1 MSALL
6 ASAMAIPA
14 AMAQTAGTGAAAD
27 RGAAGGNAGAASA
40 ATLPSQRITIG
51 PVQGTGALVTV
62 APSGVRQIQQQLNRL
77 GYNAG
82 FVNGVWNRSTEIAMT
97 EFQRAH
103 GLDPTGNL
111 DFSSIAALGLW
122 NNIFGNPI
130 GNGNEALA
138 GAQNSGVPPARGFAG
153 NLPNQ
158 RVTNEGFGA
167 GGGNGIGAG
176 GMGGGYGS
184 TMGAG
189 GGVNSGMDNGGMGG
203 GGAGGG
209 MGNGGMG
216 GGGGGIPAAG
226 GGMR

>member
-1 MSALL
+1 MRISRLLMSALL

-14 AMAQTAGTGAAAD
+14 AMAQTAGTGAAPD
-27 RGAAGGNAGAASA
+27 RGAAVGNAGTASA
-40 ATLPSQRITIG
+40 ETLPSQRITIG

-82 FVNGVWNRSTEIAMT
+82 YVNGVWNRSTEIAMT

-138 GAQNSGVPPARGFAG
+138 GGQNSGMPPARGFSG

-158 RVTNEGFGA
+158 RMTNEGFGNGGYGA
-167 GGGNGIGAG
+167 GGGNGTGAG
-176 GMGGGYGS
+176 GVGGGYGS

-189 GGVNSGMDNGGMGG
+189 GGVNSSMGDGGMGG
-203 GGAGGG
+203 GLPATGGG
-209 MGNGGMG
+209 
-216 GGGGGIPAAG
+216 A
-226 GGMR
+226 R

>member
-1 MSALL
+1 MRISRLLMSALL

-40 ATLPSQRITIG
+40 ATMPSQRITIG

-62 APSGVRQIQQQLNRL
+62 SPSGVRQIQQQSNRL

-138 GAQNSGVPPARGFAG
+138 GAQNSGMPPARGFAG

-158 RVTNEGFGA
+158 RITNEGFGA
-167 GGGNGIGAG
+167 GGGNGMGAG

-184 TMGAG
+184 TMGL
-189 GGVNSGMDNGGMGG
+189 V
-203 GGAGGG
+203 
-209 MGNGGMG
+209 
-216 GGGGGIPAAG
+216 AA
-226 GGMR
+226 